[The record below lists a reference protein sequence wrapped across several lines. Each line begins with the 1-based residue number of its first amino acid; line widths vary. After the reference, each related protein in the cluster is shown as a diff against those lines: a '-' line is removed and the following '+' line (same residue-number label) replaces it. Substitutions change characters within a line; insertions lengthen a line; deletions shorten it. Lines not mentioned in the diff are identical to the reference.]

1 MSDKLFKLPLFA
13 KTQQLQSIPGED
25 ARRVFMITEAIKPQP
40 EKSMGYLV
48 EQVSGR
54 QVRIHAWLAIG
65 GAIFTCDEPIEERP
79 ERNPDAGMSKDD
91 DGDIFFFVR
100 AEGRP
105 VKAAH
110 FTQREKDGRLTV
122 SNCMND
128 LGPYGTGAHDI
139 DVMGAACYLTQW
151 MLPREHGESMPTL
164 TVADILDT
172 LLESSYPDAL
182 DALVYRGGKEDASGF
197 ERYASRSLAQAGAE
211 FVRPIA
217 ATHDIDIRRLSS
229 TGLFWTGCDKREL
242 TDEQIDTIQAV
253 EGALNRLVFAEHCLG
268 EDSSPM
274 VGGLTEGACERA
286 ALSSLHSFA
295 SVAERLMRGCDRK
308 SDYMEL
314 AGAQASR
321 GGEWDLR
328 TRFAAAAEGLRAP
341 FNFDYVFTCDA
352 ASGVFA
358 IEATVPVAGA
368 FPEWDLRTRFAAA
381 AEGLRAPFNFDYVFT
396 CDAAS
401 GVFAIE
407 ATVPVA
413 GAFPFQSE
421 AERNDARAAYSLRLA
436 MTLAAFTCDA
446 ASGVFAIEATVPVAG
461 AFPFQSEAERNDAR
475 AAYSLRLAMT
485 LAATAFGAGVGVVRA
500 VVTVRERNIDGDA
513 IASLEFSRQ
522 MFTMQLMP
530 ALQSGAILD
539 ASLSLEELIEGLA
552 LRTLRMKMGE
562 LGALLPIEP
571 IEASLPDRSIKM
583 AEDMRPLPA
592 SLVEP
597 LRARTLRMKMGE
609 LGALLPIEPIE
620 ASLPDRSIK
629 MAEDMRPLPASLVEP
644 LRADRVCDLDIFD
657 TGDDPLRDRYRE
669 IGDRVREA
677 SAPEEEAPVASELAD
692 LIAAYDAAEM
702 LEESAAR
709 PLYCVNMVSRIIV
722 GEHDDGPQT
731 RFRKIPDTMFDARS
745 MLCRIYREQG
755 NLEDAI
761 RLGEELVRLAP
772 TSFTA
777 YHSLALALREADRM
791 EDAVRALLEGL
802 TVAADPTDIAC
813 AYYRLGFYFWQGG
826 DPSLGLACYAMVKPG
841 TYFYGEAQAEMQELM
856 QQSHLSRRP
865 DLDEARALL
874 RADGVPVAPVPQLGE
889 MAAKAGIALVDAGM
903 FARRVSPWSTPACST
918 RRTRSCTSSRVW
930 MSRPTASTCSPRSA
944 APSCNSPNWGQA
956 QIESFRHGNAGR
968 PDEGRPASCCW
979 WA

>member
-25 ARRVFMITEAIKPQP
+25 AKRVFMITEAIKPQP

-65 GAIFTCDEPIEERP
+65 GAIFTCDEPIAARP
-79 ERNPDAGMSKDD
+79 ERNPDAGMAKDD
-91 DGDIFFFVR
+91 DGGIFFFVR

-122 SNCMND
+122 SSSMND
-128 LGPYGTGAHDI
+128 LGPYGTGSHDI

-182 DALVYRGGKEDASGF
+182 DALVYRGGKEGASGF

-211 FVRPIA
+211 LVRPIA

-229 TGLFWTGCDKREL
+229 TGLFWTGCDKCEL
-242 TDEQIDTIQAV
+242 TDEQVDTIQAV

-286 ALSSLHSFA
+286 ALSSLCSFA

-308 SDYMEL
+308 SDYIEL

-328 TRFAAAAEGLRAP
+328 TRFAVAAEGLRAP
-341 FNFDYVFTCDA
+341 FNFDYAFNCDA

-358 IEATVPVAGA
+358 VQ
-368 FPEWDLRTRFAAA
+368 
-381 AEGLRAPFNFDYVFT
+381 
-396 CDAAS
+396 
-401 GVFAIE
+401 

-436 MTLAAFTCDA
+436 MALAA
-446 ASGVFAIEATVPVAG
+446 V
-461 AFPFQSEAERNDAR
+461 
-475 AAYSLRLAMT
+475 
-485 LAATAFGAGVGVVRA
+485 AFGAGVGVVRA
-500 VVTVRERNIDGDA
+500 IVTVRERNIDGPA
-513 IASLEFSRQ
+513 IVSLEFSRQ
-522 MFTMQLMP
+522 LFTMQLMP
-530 ALQSGAILD
+530 ALQSGAILE
-539 ASLSLEELIEGLA
+539 ASLSPGELIEAFSPRA
-552 LRTLRMKMGE
+552 LHMETGE
-562 LGALLPIEP
+562 LGALLPVEP
-571 IEASLPDRSIKM
+571 IEAPLPDRSIKM
-583 AEDMRPLPA
+583 AGD
-592 SLVEP
+592 
-597 LRARTLRMKMGE
+597 T
-609 LGALLPIEPIE
+609 
-620 ASLPDRSIK
+620 
-629 MAEDMRPLPASLVEP
+629 RPLPASLVEP
-644 LRADRVCDLDIFD
+644 LRADLVCDLDIFD

-669 IGDRVREA
+669 ISDRVREA
-677 SAPEEEAPVASELAD
+677 SAPEEEAPVATELAD

-709 PLYCVNMVSRIIV
+709 PLYCVNMISRIIV
-722 GEHDDGPQT
+722 SEHDDGPQT

-791 EDAVRALLEGL
+791 GDAVRALLDGL

-841 TYFYGEAQAEMQELM
+841 TYFYGEAQSEMQELM

-903 FARRVSPWSTPACST
+903 FDAAHSLVHFLSSLDVAPNSFDVLASVRRSLV
-918 RRTRSCTSSRVW
+918 
-930 MSRPTASTCSPRSA
+930 
-944 APSCNSPNWGQA
+944 Q
-956 QIESFRHGNAGR
+956 
-968 PDEGRPASCCW
+968 
-979 WA
+979 

>member
-25 ARRVFMITEAIKPQP
+25 ARRVFMIIEAIKPQP

-79 ERNPDAGMSKDD
+79 ERSPDAGMSKDD
-91 DGDIFFFVR
+91 TGDIFFFVR

-105 VKAAH
+105 VKVAH

-122 SNCMND
+122 SSCMND
-128 LGPYGTGAHDI
+128 LGPYGMGAHDI
-139 DVMGAACYLTQW
+139 DVMGAVCYLTQW
-151 MLPREHGESMPTL
+151 MLPRERGESMPTL

-172 LLESSYPDAL
+172 LLESPYPDAL
-182 DALVYRGGKEDASGF
+182 DALVYRGGKEGASGF

-217 ATHDIDIRRLSS
+217 AMHDIDIRRLSS

-253 EGALNRLVFAEHCLG
+253 EGALNRLAFAEHYLG

-286 ALSSLHSFA
+286 ALSSLRSFA

-358 IEATVPVAGA
+358 VQ
-368 FPEWDLRTRFAAA
+368 
-381 AEGLRAPFNFDYVFT
+381 
-396 CDAAS
+396 
-401 GVFAIE
+401 

-421 AERNDARAAYSLRLA
+421 TERNDARAAYSLRLA
-436 MTLAAFTCDA
+436 MTLAAA
-446 ASGVFAIEATVPVAG
+446 
-461 AFPFQSEAERNDAR
+461 
-475 AAYSLRLAMT
+475 
-485 LAATAFGAGVGVVRA
+485 AFGAGVGVVRA
-500 VVTVRERNIDGDA
+500 IVTVRERNIDGPA
-513 IASLEFSRQ
+513 IVSLEFSRQ
-522 MFTMQLMP
+522 LFTMHLMP
-530 ALQSGAILD
+530 ALQSGAILE
-539 ASLSLEELIEGLA
+539 ASLAPGELIEAFSARA
-552 LRTLRMKMGE
+552 LHMETGE

-571 IEASLPDRSIKM
+571 IEVPLPDRSVKM
-583 AEDMRPLPA
+583 AED
-592 SLVEP
+592 
-597 LRARTLRMKMGE
+597 T
-609 LGALLPIEPIE
+609 
-620 ASLPDRSIK
+620 
-629 MAEDMRPLPASLVEP
+629 RPLPASLVEP
-644 LRADRVCDLDIFD
+644 LRADLVCDLDIFD

-669 IGDRVREA
+669 ISDRVREA
-677 SAPEEEAPVASELAD
+677 SAPEKEAPVASELAD

-722 GEHDDGPQT
+722 SEHDDGPQT

-745 MLCRIYREQG
+745 MLCRMYREQG

-791 EDAVRALLEGL
+791 EDAVRALLDGL

-826 DPSLGLACYAMVKPG
+826 DPSLGLACYTMVKPG
-841 TYFYGEAQAEMQELM
+841 TYFYGEAQVEMQDLM

-903 FARRVSPWSTPACST
+903 FDAAHSLVHFLSSLDVAPNSFDVLASVRRSLV
-918 RRTRSCTSSRVW
+918 
-930 MSRPTASTCSPRSA
+930 
-944 APSCNSPNWGQA
+944 Q
-956 QIESFRHGNAGR
+956 
-968 PDEGRPASCCW
+968 
-979 WA
+979 

>member
-25 ARRVFMITEAIKPQP
+25 AKRVFMITEAIKPQP

-65 GAIFTCDEPIEERP
+65 GAIFTCDEPIAARP
-79 ERNPDAGMSKDD
+79 ERNPDAGMAKDD
-91 DGDIFFFVR
+91 DGGIFFFVR

-122 SNCMND
+122 SSSMND
-128 LGPYGTGAHDI
+128 LGPYGTGSHDI

-182 DALVYRGGKEDASGF
+182 DALVYRGGKEGASGF

-211 FVRPIA
+211 LVRPIA

-253 EGALNRLVFAEHCLG
+253 EGALNRLVFAEQCLG

-286 ALSSLHSFA
+286 ALSSLCSFA

-328 TRFAAAAEGLRAP
+328 TRFAVAAEGLRAP
-341 FNFDYVFTCDA
+341 FNFDYAFNCDA

-358 IEATVPVAGA
+358 VQ
-368 FPEWDLRTRFAAA
+368 
-381 AEGLRAPFNFDYVFT
+381 
-396 CDAAS
+396 
-401 GVFAIE
+401 

-436 MTLAAFTCDA
+436 MALAA
-446 ASGVFAIEATVPVAG
+446 V
-461 AFPFQSEAERNDAR
+461 
-475 AAYSLRLAMT
+475 
-485 LAATAFGAGVGVVRA
+485 AFGAGVGVVRA
-500 VVTVRERNIDGDA
+500 IVTVRERNIDGPA
-513 IASLEFSRQ
+513 IVSLEFSRQ
-522 MFTMQLMP
+522 LFTMQLMP
-530 ALQSGAILD
+530 ALQSGAILE
-539 ASLSLEELIEGLA
+539 ASLSPGELIEAFSPRA
-552 LRTLRMKMGE
+552 LHMETGE

-571 IEASLPDRSIKM
+571 IAAPLPDRSIKM
-583 AEDMRPLPA
+583 AED
-592 SLVEP
+592 
-597 LRARTLRMKMGE
+597 T
-609 LGALLPIEPIE
+609 
-620 ASLPDRSIK
+620 
-629 MAEDMRPLPASLVEP
+629 RPLPASLVEP
-644 LRADRVCDLDIFD
+644 LRADLVCDLDIFD

-669 IGDRVREA
+669 ISDRVREV

-709 PLYCVNMVSRIIV
+709 PLYCVNMISRIIV
-722 GEHDDGPQT
+722 SEHDDGPQT

-791 EDAVRALLEGL
+791 EDAVRALLDGL

-826 DPSLGLACYAMVKPG
+826 DPSFGLACYAMVKPG
-841 TYFYGEAQAEMQELM
+841 TYFYGEAQSEMQELM

-903 FARRVSPWSTPACST
+903 FDAAHSLVHFLSSLDIAPNSFDVLASVRRSLV
-918 RRTRSCTSSRVW
+918 
-930 MSRPTASTCSPRSA
+930 
-944 APSCNSPNWGQA
+944 Q
-956 QIESFRHGNAGR
+956 
-968 PDEGRPASCCW
+968 
-979 WA
+979 

>member
-48 EQVSGR
+48 EQWSGR

-91 DGDIFFFVR
+91 TGDIFFFVR

-122 SNCMND
+122 SSCMND

-182 DALVYRGGKEDASGF
+182 DALVYRGGKEGASGF

-242 TDEQIDTIQAV
+242 TDEQIDAIQAV
-253 EGALNRLVFAEHCLG
+253 EGALNRLAFAEHYLG

-368 FPEWDLRTRFAAA
+368 FP
-381 AEGLRAPFNFDYVFT
+381 
-396 CDAAS
+396 
-401 GVFAIE
+401 
-407 ATVPVA
+407 
-413 GAFPFQSE
+413 FQSE

-436 MTLAAFTCDA
+436 MTLAA
-446 ASGVFAIEATVPVAG
+446 V
-461 AFPFQSEAERNDAR
+461 
-475 AAYSLRLAMT
+475 
-485 LAATAFGAGVGVVRA
+485 AFGAGVGVVRA
-500 VVTVRERNIDGDA
+500 IVTVRERSIDGPA
-513 IASLEFSRQ
+513 IVSLEFSRQ

-539 ASLSLEELIEGLA
+539 ASLSPGELIEA
-552 LRTLRMKMGE
+552 FSPRTLHMETGE

-571 IEASLPDRSIKM
+571 IEVSLPDRSIKM
-583 AEDMRPLPA
+583 AED
-592 SLVEP
+592 
-597 LRARTLRMKMGE
+597 T
-609 LGALLPIEPIE
+609 
-620 ASLPDRSIK
+620 
-629 MAEDMRPLPASLVEP
+629 RPLPASLVEP
-644 LRADRVCDLDIFD
+644 LRADLVRDLDIFD

-669 IGDRVREA
+669 ISDRIREA

-709 PLYCVNMVSRIIV
+709 PLYCVNMISRIIV
-722 GEHDDGPQT
+722 SEHDDGPQT

-791 EDAVRALLEGL
+791 EDAVRALVEGL

-826 DPSLGLACYAMVKPG
+826 DPSLGLACYTMVKPG
-841 TYFYGEAQAEMQELM
+841 TYFYGETQAEMQELM

-874 RADGVPVAPVPQLGE
+874 RADGVPVAPVPQLGG

-903 FARRVSPWSTPACST
+903 FDAAHSLVHFLSSLDVAPNSFDVLASVRRSLV
-918 RRTRSCTSSRVW
+918 
-930 MSRPTASTCSPRSA
+930 
-944 APSCNSPNWGQA
+944 Q
-956 QIESFRHGNAGR
+956 
-968 PDEGRPASCCW
+968 
-979 WA
+979 

>member
-25 ARRVFMITEAIKPQP
+25 AKRVFMITEAIKPQP

-65 GAIFTCDEPIEERP
+65 GAIFTCDEPIAARP
-79 ERNPDAGMSKDD
+79 ERNPDAGMAKDD
-91 DGDIFFFVR
+91 DGGIFFFVR

-122 SNCMND
+122 SSSMND
-128 LGPYGTGAHDI
+128 LGPYGTGSHDI

-182 DALVYRGGKEDASGF
+182 DALVYRGGKEGASGF

-211 FVRPIA
+211 LVRPIA

-242 TDEQIDTIQAV
+242 TDEQVDTIQAV

-286 ALSSLHSFA
+286 ALSSLCSFA

-328 TRFAAAAEGLRAP
+328 TRFAVAAEGLRAP
-341 FNFDYVFTCDA
+341 FNFDYAFNCDA

-358 IEATVPVAGA
+358 VQ
-368 FPEWDLRTRFAAA
+368 
-381 AEGLRAPFNFDYVFT
+381 
-396 CDAAS
+396 
-401 GVFAIE
+401 

-436 MTLAAFTCDA
+436 MALAA
-446 ASGVFAIEATVPVAG
+446 V
-461 AFPFQSEAERNDAR
+461 
-475 AAYSLRLAMT
+475 
-485 LAATAFGAGVGVVRA
+485 AFGAGVGVVRA
-500 VVTVRERNIDGDA
+500 IVTVRERNIDGPA
-513 IASLEFSRQ
+513 IVSLEFSRQ
-522 MFTMQLMP
+522 LFTMQLMP
-530 ALQSGAILD
+530 ALQSGAILE
-539 ASLSLEELIEGLA
+539 ASLSPGELIEAFSPRA
-552 LRTLRMKMGE
+552 LHMETGE
-562 LGALLPIEP
+562 LGALLPVEP
-571 IEASLPDRSIKM
+571 IEAPLPDRSIKM
-583 AEDMRPLPA
+583 AGDA
-592 SLVEP
+592 
-597 LRARTLRMKMGE
+597 
-609 LGALLPIEPIE
+609 
-620 ASLPDRSIK
+620 
-629 MAEDMRPLPASLVEP
+629 RPLPASLVEP
-644 LRADRVCDLDIFD
+644 LRADLVCDLDIFD

-669 IGDRVREA
+669 ISDRVREA
-677 SAPEEEAPVASELAD
+677 SAPEEEAPVATELAD

-709 PLYCVNMVSRIIV
+709 PLYCVNMISRIIV
-722 GEHDDGPQT
+722 SEHDDGPQT

-791 EDAVRALLEGL
+791 GDAVRALLDGL

-841 TYFYGEAQAEMQELM
+841 TYFYGEAQSEMQELM

-903 FARRVSPWSTPACST
+903 FDAAHSLVHFLSSLDVAPNSFDVLASVRRSLV
-918 RRTRSCTSSRVW
+918 
-930 MSRPTASTCSPRSA
+930 
-944 APSCNSPNWGQA
+944 Q
-956 QIESFRHGNAGR
+956 
-968 PDEGRPASCCW
+968 
-979 WA
+979 

>member
-1 MSDKLFKLPLFA
+1 
-13 KTQQLQSIPGED
+13 
-25 ARRVFMITEAIKPQP
+25 
-40 EKSMGYLV
+40 
-48 EQVSGR
+48 
-54 QVRIHAWLAIG
+54 
-65 GAIFTCDEPIEERP
+65 
-79 ERNPDAGMSKDD
+79 MSKDD
-91 DGDIFFFVR
+91 TGDIFFFVR

-105 VKAAH
+105 VKTAH

-122 SNCMND
+122 SSCMND
-128 LGPYGTGAHDI
+128 LGPYGSGAYDI
-139 DVMGAACYLTQW
+139 DVMGVACYLTQW

-182 DALVYRGGKEDASGF
+182 DALVYRGGKEGASGF

-253 EGALNRLVFAEHCLG
+253 EGALNRLVFAEHYLG
-268 EDSSPM
+268 EQSSPM
-274 VGGLTEGACERA
+274 VGGLTEAACERA
-286 ALSSLHSFA
+286 ALASLHSFA
-295 SVAERLMRGCDRK
+295 SVAERLMRGCDSK

-341 FNFDYVFTCDA
+341 FNFDYVFNCDA
-352 ASGVFA
+352 SSGVFA
-358 IEATVPVAGA
+358 VQ
-368 FPEWDLRTRFAAA
+368 
-381 AEGLRAPFNFDYVFT
+381 
-396 CDAAS
+396 
-401 GVFAIE
+401 

-413 GAFPFQSE
+413 GAFPFQAGME
-421 AERNDARAAYSLRLA
+421 QNDARTAYA
-436 MTLAAFTCDA
+436 
-446 ASGVFAIEATVPVAG
+446 
-461 AFPFQSEAERNDAR
+461 
-475 AAYSLRLAMT
+475 LRLAMT

-522 MFTMQLMP
+522 MFTMQVMP

-539 ASLSLEELIEGLA
+539 ASLPLDALIEGLA
-552 LRTLRMKMGE
+552 LRTLHMKVGE
-562 LGALLPIEP
+562 SGALLPVEP
-571 IEASLPDRSIKM
+571 IEAPLPDRSIKM
-583 AEDMRPLPA
+583 AEDARPLP
-592 SLVEP
+592 E
-597 LRARTLRMKMGE
+597 
-609 LGALLPIEPIE
+609 
-620 ASLPDRSIK
+620 
-629 MAEDMRPLPASLVEP
+629 SLVEP
-644 LRADRVCDLDIFD
+644 LRADLVRDLDIFD

-669 IGDRVREA
+669 ISDRIREA

-731 RFRKIPDTMFDARS
+731 RFRKVPDTMFDARSMLCRIYREQGNLEDAIRLGEELIVGEHDDGPQTRFRKVPDTMFDARS

-791 EDAVRALLEGL
+791 EDAVRALVEGL

-826 DPSLGLACYAMVKPG
+826 DPSLGVACYTMVKPG
-841 TYFYGEAQAEMQELM
+841 TYFYGEAQAL
-856 QQSHLSRRP
+856 P
-865 DLDEARALL
+865 
-874 RADGVPVAPVPQLGE
+874 P
-889 MAAKAGIALVDAGM
+889 
-903 FARRVSPWSTPACST
+903 T
-918 RRTRSCTSSRVW
+918 
-930 MSRPTASTCSPRSA
+930 RPTSPARITAWASISGRAGTHRSV
-944 APSCNSPNWGQA
+944 W
-956 QIESFRHGNAGR
+956 
-968 PDEGRPASCCW
+968 PATPW
-979 WA
+979 

>member
-25 ARRVFMITEAIKPQP
+25 AKRVFMITEAIKPQP

-65 GAIFTCDEPIEERP
+65 GAIFTCDEPIAARP
-79 ERNPDAGMSKDD
+79 ERNPDAGMAKDD
-91 DGDIFFFVR
+91 DGGIFFFVR

-110 FTQREKDGRLTV
+110 FTQCEKDGRLTV
-122 SNCMND
+122 SSSMND
-128 LGPYGTGAHDI
+128 LGPYGTGSHDI

-182 DALVYRGGKEDASGF
+182 DALVYRGGKEGASGF

-211 FVRPIA
+211 LVRPIA

-253 EGALNRLVFAEHCLG
+253 EGALNRLVFAEQCLG

-286 ALSSLHSFA
+286 ALSSLCSFA

-328 TRFAAAAEGLRAP
+328 TRFAVAAEGLRAP
-341 FNFDYVFTCDA
+341 FNFDYAFNCDA

-358 IEATVPVAGA
+358 VQ
-368 FPEWDLRTRFAAA
+368 
-381 AEGLRAPFNFDYVFT
+381 
-396 CDAAS
+396 
-401 GVFAIE
+401 

-436 MTLAAFTCDA
+436 MALAA
-446 ASGVFAIEATVPVAG
+446 V
-461 AFPFQSEAERNDAR
+461 
-475 AAYSLRLAMT
+475 
-485 LAATAFGAGVGVVRA
+485 AFGAGVGVVRA
-500 VVTVRERNIDGDA
+500 IVTVRERNIDGPA
-513 IASLEFSRQ
+513 IVSLEFSRQ
-522 MFTMQLMP
+522 LFTMQLMP
-530 ALQSGAILD
+530 ALQSGAILE
-539 ASLSLEELIEGLA
+539 ASLSPGELIEAFSPRA
-552 LRTLRMKMGE
+552 LHMETGE

-571 IEASLPDRSIKM
+571 IEAPLPDRSIKM
-583 AEDMRPLPA
+583 AGD
-592 SLVEP
+592 
-597 LRARTLRMKMGE
+597 T
-609 LGALLPIEPIE
+609 
-620 ASLPDRSIK
+620 
-629 MAEDMRPLPASLVEP
+629 RPLPASLVEP
-644 LRADRVCDLDIFD
+644 LRADLVCDLDIFD

-669 IGDRVREA
+669 ISDRVREA

-709 PLYCVNMVSRIIV
+709 PLYCVNMISRIIV
-722 GEHDDGPQT
+722 SEHDDGPQT

-791 EDAVRALLEGL
+791 EDAVRALLDGL

-841 TYFYGEAQAEMQELM
+841 TYFYGEARSEMQELM

-874 RADGVPVAPVPQLGE
+874 RADGVPVAPVPHLGE

-903 FARRVSPWSTPACST
+903 FDAAHSLVHFLSSLDVAPNSFDVLASVRRSLV
-918 RRTRSCTSSRVW
+918 
-930 MSRPTASTCSPRSA
+930 
-944 APSCNSPNWGQA
+944 Q
-956 QIESFRHGNAGR
+956 
-968 PDEGRPASCCW
+968 
-979 WA
+979 

>member
-110 FTQREKDGRLTV
+110 FTQREEDGRLTV
-122 SNCMND
+122 SSCMND

-211 FVRPIA
+211 LVRPIA

-268 EDSSPM
+268 VDSSPM

-368 FPEWDLRTRFAAA
+368 FP
-381 AEGLRAPFNFDYVFT
+381 
-396 CDAAS
+396 
-401 GVFAIE
+401 
-407 ATVPVA
+407 
-413 GAFPFQSE
+413 FQGE

-436 MTLAAFTCDA
+436 MTLAA
-446 ASGVFAIEATVPVAG
+446 V
-461 AFPFQSEAERNDAR
+461 
-475 AAYSLRLAMT
+475 
-485 LAATAFGAGVGVVRA
+485 AFGAGVGVVRA
-500 VVTVRERNIDGDA
+500 IVTVRERNIDGPA
-513 IASLEFSRQ
+513 IVSLEFSRQ
-522 MFTMQLMP
+522 LFTMQLMP
-530 ALQSGAILD
+530 ALQSGAILE
-539 ASLSLEELIEGLA
+539 ASLSPRELIEA
-552 LRTLRMKMGE
+552 FSPRTLHMETGE

-571 IEASLPDRSIKM
+571 IEAPLPDRSIKM
-583 AEDMRPLPA
+583 AED
-592 SLVEP
+592 
-597 LRARTLRMKMGE
+597 T
-609 LGALLPIEPIE
+609 
-620 ASLPDRSIK
+620 
-629 MAEDMRPLPASLVEP
+629 RPLPASLVEP
-644 LRADRVCDLDIFD
+644 LRADRVCALDIFD

-669 IGDRVREA
+669 IGDCVREA

-702 LEESAAR
+702 LEESTAR
-709 PLYCVNMVSRIIV
+709 PLYCVNMISRIIV
-722 GEHDDGPQT
+722 SEHDDGPQT

-791 EDAVRALLEGL
+791 EDAVRALLDGL

-874 RADGVPVAPVPQLGE
+874 RSDGVLVAPVPQLGE
-889 MAAKAGIALVDAGM
+889 MAAKAGIALVDAGV
-903 FARRVSPWSTPACST
+903 FDAARSLVHFLSSLDVAPNSFDVLASV
-918 RRTRSCTSSRVW
+918 RRSLV
-930 MSRPTASTCSPRSA
+930 
-944 APSCNSPNWGQA
+944 Q
-956 QIESFRHGNAGR
+956 
-968 PDEGRPASCCW
+968 
-979 WA
+979 

>member
-25 ARRVFMITEAIKPQP
+25 AKRVFMITEAIKPQP

-65 GAIFTCDEPIEERP
+65 GAIFTCDEPIAARP
-79 ERNPDAGMSKDD
+79 ERNPDAGMAKDD
-91 DGDIFFFVR
+91 DGGIFFFVR

-105 VKAAH
+105 VKAVH

-122 SNCMND
+122 SSSMND
-128 LGPYGTGAHDI
+128 LGPYGTGSHDI

-182 DALVYRGGKEDASGF
+182 DALVYRGGKEGASGF
-197 ERYASRSLAQAGAE
+197 ERYASRSLAQAAAE
-211 FVRPIA
+211 LVRPIA

-286 ALSSLHSFA
+286 ALSSLCSFA

-328 TRFAAAAEGLRAP
+328 TRFAVAAEGLRAP
-341 FNFDYVFTCDA
+341 FNFDYAFNCDA

-358 IEATVPVAGA
+358 VQ
-368 FPEWDLRTRFAAA
+368 
-381 AEGLRAPFNFDYVFT
+381 
-396 CDAAS
+396 
-401 GVFAIE
+401 

-436 MTLAAFTCDA
+436 MALAA
-446 ASGVFAIEATVPVAG
+446 V
-461 AFPFQSEAERNDAR
+461 
-475 AAYSLRLAMT
+475 
-485 LAATAFGAGVGVVRA
+485 AFGAGVGVVRA
-500 VVTVRERNIDGDA
+500 IVTVRERNIDGPA
-513 IASLEFSRQ
+513 IVSLEFSRQ
-522 MFTMQLMP
+522 LFTMQLMP
-530 ALQSGAILD
+530 ALQSGAILE
-539 ASLSLEELIEGLA
+539 ASLSPGELIEAFSPRA
-552 LRTLRMKMGE
+552 LHMETGE

-571 IEASLPDRSIKM
+571 IEAPLPDRSIKM
-583 AEDMRPLPA
+583 AED
-592 SLVEP
+592 
-597 LRARTLRMKMGE
+597 T
-609 LGALLPIEPIE
+609 
-620 ASLPDRSIK
+620 
-629 MAEDMRPLPASLVEP
+629 RPLPASLVEP
-644 LRADRVCDLDIFD
+644 LRADLVCDLDIFD

-669 IGDRVREA
+669 ISDRVREA
-677 SAPEEEAPVASELAD
+677 SAPEEEAPVATELAD

-709 PLYCVNMVSRIIV
+709 PLYCVNMISRIIV
-722 GEHDDGPQT
+722 SEHDDGPQT

-791 EDAVRALLEGL
+791 EDAVRALLDGL

-826 DPSLGLACYAMVKPG
+826 DPSLGLACYTMVKPG

-903 FARRVSPWSTPACST
+903 FDAAHSLVHFLSSLDVAPNSFDVLASVRRSLV
-918 RRTRSCTSSRVW
+918 
-930 MSRPTASTCSPRSA
+930 
-944 APSCNSPNWGQA
+944 Q
-956 QIESFRHGNAGR
+956 
-968 PDEGRPASCCW
+968 
-979 WA
+979 

>member
-25 ARRVFMITEAIKPQP
+25 AKRVFMITEAIKPQP

-65 GAIFTCDEPIEERP
+65 GAIFTCDEPIAARP
-79 ERNPDAGMSKDD
+79 ERNPDAGMAKDD
-91 DGDIFFFVR
+91 DGGIFFFVR

-110 FTQREKDGRLTV
+110 FTQCEKDGRLTV
-122 SNCMND
+122 SSSMND
-128 LGPYGTGAHDI
+128 LGPYGTGSHDI

-182 DALVYRGGKEDASGF
+182 DALVYRGGKEGTSGF

-211 FVRPIA
+211 LVRPIA

-253 EGALNRLVFAEHCLG
+253 EGALNRLVFAEQCLG

-286 ALSSLHSFA
+286 ALSSLCSFA

-328 TRFAAAAEGLRAP
+328 TRFAVAAEGLRAP
-341 FNFDYVFTCDA
+341 FNFDYAFNCDA

-358 IEATVPVAGA
+358 VQ
-368 FPEWDLRTRFAAA
+368 
-381 AEGLRAPFNFDYVFT
+381 
-396 CDAAS
+396 
-401 GVFAIE
+401 

-436 MTLAAFTCDA
+436 MALAA
-446 ASGVFAIEATVPVAG
+446 V
-461 AFPFQSEAERNDAR
+461 
-475 AAYSLRLAMT
+475 
-485 LAATAFGAGVGVVRA
+485 AFGAGVGVGRA
-500 VVTVRERNIDGDA
+500 IVTVRERNIDGPA
-513 IASLEFSRQ
+513 IVSLEFSRQ
-522 MFTMQLMP
+522 LFTMQLMP
-530 ALQSGAILD
+530 ALQSGAILE
-539 ASLSLEELIEGLA
+539 ASLSPGELIEAFSPRA
-552 LRTLRMKMGE
+552 LHMETGE
-562 LGALLPIEP
+562 LGALLLIEP
-571 IEASLPDRSIKM
+571 IEAPLPDRSIKM
-583 AEDMRPLPA
+583 AEDA
-592 SLVEP
+592 
-597 LRARTLRMKMGE
+597 
-609 LGALLPIEPIE
+609 
-620 ASLPDRSIK
+620 
-629 MAEDMRPLPASLVEP
+629 RPLPASLVEP

-669 IGDRVREA
+669 ISDRVREA
-677 SAPEEEAPVASELAD
+677 SAPEEEAPVATELAD

-709 PLYCVNMVSRIIV
+709 PLYCVNMISRIIV
-722 GEHDDGPQT
+722 SEHDDGPQT

-791 EDAVRALLEGL
+791 GDAVRALLDGL

-841 TYFYGEAQAEMQELM
+841 TYFYGEAQSEMQELM

-903 FARRVSPWSTPACST
+903 FDAAHSLVHFLSSLDVAPNSFDVLASVRRSLV
-918 RRTRSCTSSRVW
+918 
-930 MSRPTASTCSPRSA
+930 
-944 APSCNSPNWGQA
+944 Q
-956 QIESFRHGNAGR
+956 
-968 PDEGRPASCCW
+968 
-979 WA
+979 

>member
-1 MSDKLFKLPLFA
+1 MSDKLFKLPLFV

-25 ARRVFMITEAIKPQP
+25 AKRVFMITEAIKPQP

-65 GAIFTCDEPIEERP
+65 GAIFTCDEPIAARP
-79 ERNPDAGMSKDD
+79 ERNPDAGMAKDD
-91 DGDIFFFVR
+91 DGGIFFFVR

-110 FTQREKDGRLTV
+110 FTQREKDGRLIV
-122 SNCMND
+122 SSSMND
-128 LGPYGTGAHDI
+128 LGPYGTGSHDI

-182 DALVYRGGKEDASGF
+182 DALVYRGGKEGASGF

-211 FVRPIA
+211 LVRPIA

-242 TDEQIDTIQAV
+242 TDEQVDTIQAV
-253 EGALNRLVFAEHCLG
+253 EGALNRLVFAEHYLG

-328 TRFAAAAEGLRAP
+328 TRFAVAAEGLRAP
-341 FNFDYVFTCDA
+341 FNFDYAFNCDA

-358 IEATVPVAGA
+358 VQ
-368 FPEWDLRTRFAAA
+368 AA
-381 AEGLRAPFNFDYVFT
+381 
-396 CDAAS
+396 
-401 GVFAIE
+401 
-407 ATVPVA
+407 VPVA

-436 MTLAAFTCDA
+436 MALAA
-446 ASGVFAIEATVPVAG
+446 V
-461 AFPFQSEAERNDAR
+461 
-475 AAYSLRLAMT
+475 
-485 LAATAFGAGVGVVRA
+485 AFGAGVGVVRA
-500 VVTVRERNIDGDA
+500 IVTVRERNIDGPA
-513 IASLEFSRQ
+513 IVSLEFSRQ
-522 MFTMQLMP
+522 LFTMQLMP
-530 ALQSGAILD
+530 ALQSGAILE
-539 ASLSLEELIEGLA
+539 ASLSPGELIEAFSPRA
-552 LRTLRMKMGE
+552 LHMETGE

-571 IEASLPDRSIKM
+571 IEAPLPDRSIKM
-583 AEDMRPLPA
+583 AED
-592 SLVEP
+592 
-597 LRARTLRMKMGE
+597 T
-609 LGALLPIEPIE
+609 
-620 ASLPDRSIK
+620 
-629 MAEDMRPLPASLVEP
+629 RPLPASLVEP
-644 LRADRVCDLDIFD
+644 LRADLVRDLDIFD

-669 IGDRVREA
+669 ISDRVREA

-709 PLYCVNMVSRIIV
+709 PLYCVNMISRIIV
-722 GEHDDGPQT
+722 SEHDDGPQT

-791 EDAVRALLEGL
+791 GDAVRALLDGL

-841 TYFYGEAQAEMQELM
+841 TYFYGEAQSEMQELM

-903 FARRVSPWSTPACST
+903 FDAAHSLVHFLSSLDVAPNSFDVLASVRRSLV
-918 RRTRSCTSSRVW
+918 
-930 MSRPTASTCSPRSA
+930 
-944 APSCNSPNWGQA
+944 Q
-956 QIESFRHGNAGR
+956 
-968 PDEGRPASCCW
+968 
-979 WA
+979 

>member
-25 ARRVFMITEAIKPQP
+25 AKRVFMITEAIKPQP

-65 GAIFTCDEPIEERP
+65 GAIFTCDEPITARP
-79 ERNPDAGMSKDD
+79 ERNPDAGMAKDD
-91 DGDIFFFVR
+91 DGGIFFFVR

-122 SNCMND
+122 SSSMND
-128 LGPYGTGAHDI
+128 LGPYGTGSHDI

-182 DALVYRGGKEDASGF
+182 DALVYRGGKEGASGF

-211 FVRPIA
+211 LVRPIA

-286 ALSSLHSFA
+286 ALSSLCSFA

-328 TRFAAAAEGLRAP
+328 TRFAVAAEGLRAP
-341 FNFDYVFTCDA
+341 FNFDYAFNCDA

-358 IEATVPVAGA
+358 VQ
-368 FPEWDLRTRFAAA
+368 
-381 AEGLRAPFNFDYVFT
+381 
-396 CDAAS
+396 
-401 GVFAIE
+401 

-421 AERNDARAAYSLRLA
+421 VERNDARAAYSLRLA
-436 MTLAAFTCDA
+436 MTLAA
-446 ASGVFAIEATVPVAG
+446 G
-461 AFPFQSEAERNDAR
+461 
-475 AAYSLRLAMT
+475 
-485 LAATAFGAGVGVVRA
+485 AFGAGVGVVRA
-500 VVTVRERNIDGDA
+500 IVTVRERSIDGPA
-513 IASLEFSRQ
+513 IVSLEFSRQ
-522 MFTMQLMP
+522 LFTMQLMP
-530 ALQSGAILD
+530 ALQSGAILE
-539 ASLSLEELIEGLA
+539 ASLSPGELIEAFSPCA
-552 LRTLRMKMGE
+552 LHMETGE
-562 LGALLPIEP
+562 LGALLPVEP
-571 IEASLPDRSIKM
+571 IEAPLPDHSIKM
-583 AEDMRPLPA
+583 AED
-592 SLVEP
+592 
-597 LRARTLRMKMGE
+597 T
-609 LGALLPIEPIE
+609 
-620 ASLPDRSIK
+620 
-629 MAEDMRPLPASLVEP
+629 RPLPASLVEP
-644 LRADRVCDLDIFD
+644 LRADLVCDLDIFD

-669 IGDRVREA
+669 ISDRVREA
-677 SAPEEEAPVASELAD
+677 SAPEEEAPVATELAD

-709 PLYCVNMVSRIIV
+709 PLYCVNMISRIIV
-722 GEHDDGPQT
+722 SEHDDGPQT

-791 EDAVRALLEGL
+791 GDAVRALLDGL

-841 TYFYGEAQAEMQELM
+841 TYFYGEAQSEMQELM

-903 FARRVSPWSTPACST
+903 FDAAHSLVHFLSSLDVAPNSFDVLASVRRSLV
-918 RRTRSCTSSRVW
+918 
-930 MSRPTASTCSPRSA
+930 
-944 APSCNSPNWGQA
+944 Q
-956 QIESFRHGNAGR
+956 
-968 PDEGRPASCCW
+968 
-979 WA
+979 

>member
-91 DGDIFFFVR
+91 TGDIFFFVR

-122 SNCMND
+122 SSYMND

-164 TVADILDT
+164 IIADILDT

-182 DALVYRGGKEDASGF
+182 DALVYRGGKEGASGF

-211 FVRPIA
+211 LVRPIA

-286 ALSSLHSFA
+286 ALSSLCSFA

-328 TRFAAAAEGLRAP
+328 TRFAVAAEGLRAP
-341 FNFDYVFTCDA
+341 FNFDYAFNCDA

-358 IEATVPVAGA
+358 VQ
-368 FPEWDLRTRFAAA
+368 
-381 AEGLRAPFNFDYVFT
+381 
-396 CDAAS
+396 
-401 GVFAIE
+401 

-413 GAFPFQSE
+413 GAFPFQGE

-436 MTLAAFTCDA
+436 MALAA
-446 ASGVFAIEATVPVAG
+446 V
-461 AFPFQSEAERNDAR
+461 
-475 AAYSLRLAMT
+475 
-485 LAATAFGAGVGVVRA
+485 AFGAGVGVVRA
-500 VVTVRERNIDGDA
+500 IVTVRERNIDGPA
-513 IASLEFSRQ
+513 IVSLEFSRQ
-522 MFTMQLMP
+522 LFTMQLMP

-539 ASLSLEELIEGLA
+539 ASLSPGELIEAFSPRVLHME
-552 LRTLRMKMGE
+552 TGE

-571 IEASLPDRSIKM
+571 IEAPLPDRSIKM
-583 AEDMRPLPA
+583 AED
-592 SLVEP
+592 
-597 LRARTLRMKMGE
+597 T
-609 LGALLPIEPIE
+609 
-620 ASLPDRSIK
+620 
-629 MAEDMRPLPASLVEP
+629 RPLPASLVEP
-644 LRADRVCDLDIFD
+644 LRADLVCDLDIFD

-669 IGDRVREA
+669 ISDRVREA
-677 SAPEEEAPVASELAD
+677 SAPEEEAPVATELAD
-692 LIAAYDAAEM
+692 LIAAYDVAEM

-709 PLYCVNMVSRIIV
+709 PLYCVNMISRIIV
-722 GEHDDGPQT
+722 SEHDDGPQT

-791 EDAVRALLEGL
+791 EDAVRALLDGL

-841 TYFYGEAQAEMQELM
+841 TYFYGEAQSEMQELM

-903 FARRVSPWSTPACST
+903 FDAAHSLVHFLSSLDVAPNSFDVLASVRRSLV
-918 RRTRSCTSSRVW
+918 
-930 MSRPTASTCSPRSA
+930 
-944 APSCNSPNWGQA
+944 
-956 QIESFRHGNAGR
+956 
-968 PDEGRPASCCW
+968 
-979 WA
+979 

>member
-25 ARRVFMITEAIKPQP
+25 AKRVFMITEAIKPQP

-65 GAIFTCDEPIEERP
+65 GAIFTCDEPIAARP
-79 ERNPDAGMSKDD
+79 ERNPDAGMAKDD
-91 DGDIFFFVR
+91 DGGIFFFVR

-122 SNCMND
+122 SSSMND
-128 LGPYGTGAHDI
+128 LGPYGTGSHDI

-182 DALVYRGGKEDASGF
+182 DALVYRGGKEGASGF

-211 FVRPIA
+211 LVRPIA

-229 TGLFWTGCDKREL
+229 TGLFWTGCDKCEL
-242 TDEQIDTIQAV
+242 TDEQVDTIQAV

-286 ALSSLHSFA
+286 ALSSLCSFA

-328 TRFAAAAEGLRAP
+328 TRFAVAAEGLRAP
-341 FNFDYVFTCDA
+341 FNFDYAFNCDA

-358 IEATVPVAGA
+358 VQ
-368 FPEWDLRTRFAAA
+368 
-381 AEGLRAPFNFDYVFT
+381 
-396 CDAAS
+396 
-401 GVFAIE
+401 

-436 MTLAAFTCDA
+436 MALAA
-446 ASGVFAIEATVPVAG
+446 V
-461 AFPFQSEAERNDAR
+461 
-475 AAYSLRLAMT
+475 
-485 LAATAFGAGVGVVRA
+485 AFGAGVGVVRA
-500 VVTVRERNIDGDA
+500 IVTVRERNIDGPA
-513 IASLEFSRQ
+513 IVSLEFSRQ
-522 MFTMQLMP
+522 LFTMQLMP
-530 ALQSGAILD
+530 ALQSGAILE
-539 ASLSLEELIEGLA
+539 ASLSPGELIEAFSPRA
-552 LRTLRMKMGE
+552 LHMETGE
-562 LGALLPIEP
+562 LGALLPVEP
-571 IEASLPDRSIKM
+571 IEAPLPDRSIKM
-583 AEDMRPLPA
+583 AEDA
-592 SLVEP
+592 
-597 LRARTLRMKMGE
+597 
-609 LGALLPIEPIE
+609 
-620 ASLPDRSIK
+620 
-629 MAEDMRPLPASLVEP
+629 RPLPASLVEP

-669 IGDRVREA
+669 ISDRVREA
-677 SAPEEEAPVASELAD
+677 SAPEEEAPVATELAD

-709 PLYCVNMVSRIIV
+709 PLYCVNMISRIIV
-722 GEHDDGPQT
+722 SEHDDGPRT

-761 RLGEELVRLAP
+761 RLGEELVRLAS

-791 EDAVRALLEGL
+791 EDAVRALLDGL

-841 TYFYGEAQAEMQELM
+841 TYFYGEAQSEMQELM

-889 MAAKAGIALVDAGM
+889 MAAKAGVALVDAGM
-903 FARRVSPWSTPACST
+903 FDAAHSLVHFLSSLDVAPNSFDVLASVRRSLV
-918 RRTRSCTSSRVW
+918 
-930 MSRPTASTCSPRSA
+930 
-944 APSCNSPNWGQA
+944 Q
-956 QIESFRHGNAGR
+956 
-968 PDEGRPASCCW
+968 
-979 WA
+979 

>member
-1 MSDKLFKLPLFA
+1 MSDKLFKLPLFV

-25 ARRVFMITEAIKPQP
+25 AKRVFMITEAIKPQP

-65 GAIFTCDEPIEERP
+65 GAIFTCDEPIAARP
-79 ERNPDAGMSKDD
+79 ERNPDAGMAKDD
-91 DGDIFFFVR
+91 DGGIFFFVR

-122 SNCMND
+122 SSSMND
-128 LGPYGTGAHDI
+128 LGPYGTGSHDI

-182 DALVYRGGKEDASGF
+182 DALVYRGGKEGASGF

-211 FVRPIA
+211 LVRPIA

-242 TDEQIDTIQAV
+242 TDEQVDTIQAV

-286 ALSSLHSFA
+286 ALSSLCSFA

-328 TRFAAAAEGLRAP
+328 TRFAVAAEGLRAP
-341 FNFDYVFTCDA
+341 FNFDYAFNCDA

-358 IEATVPVAGA
+358 VQ
-368 FPEWDLRTRFAAA
+368 
-381 AEGLRAPFNFDYVFT
+381 
-396 CDAAS
+396 
-401 GVFAIE
+401 

-436 MTLAAFTCDA
+436 MALAA
-446 ASGVFAIEATVPVAG
+446 V
-461 AFPFQSEAERNDAR
+461 
-475 AAYSLRLAMT
+475 
-485 LAATAFGAGVGVVRA
+485 AFGAGVGVVRA
-500 VVTVRERNIDGDA
+500 IVTVRERNIDGPA
-513 IASLEFSRQ
+513 IVSLEFSRQ
-522 MFTMQLMP
+522 LFTMQLMP
-530 ALQSGAILD
+530 ALQSGAILE
-539 ASLSLEELIEGLA
+539 ASLSPGELIEAFSPRA
-552 LRTLRMKMGE
+552 LHMETGE

-571 IEASLPDRSIKM
+571 IEAPLPDRSIKM
-583 AEDMRPLPA
+583 AEDTRPLPA
-592 SLVEP
+592 SLVE
-597 LRARTLRMKMGE
+597 
-609 LGALLPIEPIE
+609 
-620 ASLPDRSIK
+620 S
-629 MAEDMRPLPASLVEP
+629 
-644 LRADRVCDLDIFD
+644 LRADLVCDLDIFD

-669 IGDRVREA
+669 ISDRVREA
-677 SAPEEEAPVASELAD
+677 SAPEEEAPVATELAD

-709 PLYCVNMVSRIIV
+709 PLYCVNMISRIIV
-722 GEHDDGPQT
+722 SEHDDGPQT

-791 EDAVRALLEGL
+791 GDAVRALLDGL

-841 TYFYGEAQAEMQELM
+841 TYFYGEAQSEMQELM

-903 FARRVSPWSTPACST
+903 FDAAHSLVHFLSSLDIAPNSFDVLASVRRSLV
-918 RRTRSCTSSRVW
+918 
-930 MSRPTASTCSPRSA
+930 
-944 APSCNSPNWGQA
+944 Q
-956 QIESFRHGNAGR
+956 
-968 PDEGRPASCCW
+968 
-979 WA
+979 

>member
-91 DGDIFFFVR
+91 TGDIFFFVR

-122 SNCMND
+122 SSCMND

-182 DALVYRGGKEDASGF
+182 DALVYRGGKEGASGF

-253 EGALNRLVFAEHCLG
+253 EGALNRLAFAEHYLG

-368 FPEWDLRTRFAAA
+368 FP
-381 AEGLRAPFNFDYVFT
+381 
-396 CDAAS
+396 
-401 GVFAIE
+401 
-407 ATVPVA
+407 
-413 GAFPFQSE
+413 FQSE

-436 MTLAAFTCDA
+436 MTLAA
-446 ASGVFAIEATVPVAG
+446 V
-461 AFPFQSEAERNDAR
+461 
-475 AAYSLRLAMT
+475 
-485 LAATAFGAGVGVVRA
+485 AFGAGVGVVRA
-500 VVTVRERNIDGDA
+500 IVTVRERSIDGPA
-513 IASLEFSRQ
+513 IVSLEFSRQ

-539 ASLSLEELIEGLA
+539 ASLSPGELIEA
-552 LRTLRMKMGE
+552 FSPRTLHMETGE

-583 AEDMRPLPA
+583 AED
-592 SLVEP
+592 
-597 LRARTLRMKMGE
+597 T
-609 LGALLPIEPIE
+609 
-620 ASLPDRSIK
+620 
-629 MAEDMRPLPASLVEP
+629 RPLPASLVEP
-644 LRADRVCDLDIFD
+644 LRADLVRDLDIFD

-669 IGDRVREA
+669 ISDRIREA

-709 PLYCVNMVSRIIV
+709 PLYCVNMISRIIV
-722 GEHDDGPQT
+722 SEHDDGPQT

-791 EDAVRALLEGL
+791 EDAVRALLDGL

-826 DPSLGLACYAMVKPG
+826 DPSLGLACYTMVKPG

-889 MAAKAGIALVDAGM
+889 MAAKAGISLVDAGM
-903 FARRVSPWSTPACST
+903 FDAAHSLVHFLSSLDVAPNSFDVLASVRRSLV
-918 RRTRSCTSSRVW
+918 
-930 MSRPTASTCSPRSA
+930 
-944 APSCNSPNWGQA
+944 Q
-956 QIESFRHGNAGR
+956 
-968 PDEGRPASCCW
+968 
-979 WA
+979 

>member
-25 ARRVFMITEAIKPQP
+25 AKRVFMITEAIKPQP

-65 GAIFTCDEPIEERP
+65 GAIFTCDEPIAARP
-79 ERNPDAGMSKDD
+79 ERNPDAGMAKDD
-91 DGDIFFFVR
+91 DGGIFFFVR

-122 SNCMND
+122 SSSMND
-128 LGPYGTGAHDI
+128 LGPYGTGSHDI

-182 DALVYRGGKEDASGF
+182 DALVYRGGKEGASGF

-211 FVRPIA
+211 LVRPIA

-286 ALSSLHSFA
+286 ALSSLCSFA

-341 FNFDYVFTCDA
+341 FNFDYAFNCDA

-358 IEATVPVAGA
+358 VQ
-368 FPEWDLRTRFAAA
+368 
-381 AEGLRAPFNFDYVFT
+381 
-396 CDAAS
+396 
-401 GVFAIE
+401 

-436 MTLAAFTCDA
+436 MALAA
-446 ASGVFAIEATVPVAG
+446 V
-461 AFPFQSEAERNDAR
+461 
-475 AAYSLRLAMT
+475 
-485 LAATAFGAGVGVVRA
+485 AFGAGVGVVRA
-500 VVTVRERNIDGDA
+500 IVTVRERNIDGPA
-513 IASLEFSRQ
+513 IVSLEFSRQ
-522 MFTMQLMP
+522 LFTMQLMP
-530 ALQSGAILD
+530 ALQSGAILE
-539 ASLSLEELIEGLA
+539 ASLSPGELIEAFSPRA
-552 LRTLRMKMGE
+552 LHMETGE

-571 IEASLPDRSIKM
+571 IETPLPDRSIKM
-583 AEDMRPLPA
+583 AEDA
-592 SLVEP
+592 
-597 LRARTLRMKMGE
+597 
-609 LGALLPIEPIE
+609 
-620 ASLPDRSIK
+620 
-629 MAEDMRPLPASLVEP
+629 RPLPASLVEP
-644 LRADRVCDLDIFD
+644 LRADLVCDLDIFD

-669 IGDRVREA
+669 ISDRVREA
-677 SAPEEEAPVASELAD
+677 SAPEEEAPVSTELAD

-709 PLYCVNMVSRIIV
+709 PLYCVNMISRIIV
-722 GEHDDGPQT
+722 SEHDDGPQT

-791 EDAVRALLEGL
+791 EDAVRALLDGL

-841 TYFYGEAQAEMQELM
+841 TYFYGEAQSEMQELM

-903 FARRVSPWSTPACST
+903 FDAAHSLVHFLSSLDVAPNSFDVLASVRRSLV
-918 RRTRSCTSSRVW
+918 
-930 MSRPTASTCSPRSA
+930 
-944 APSCNSPNWGQA
+944 Q
-956 QIESFRHGNAGR
+956 
-968 PDEGRPASCCW
+968 
-979 WA
+979 

>member
-1 MSDKLFKLPLFA
+1 MSDKLFKLSLFA

-91 DGDIFFFVR
+91 TGDIFFFVR

-122 SNCMND
+122 SSCMND

-182 DALVYRGGKEDASGF
+182 DALVYRGGKEGASGF

-253 EGALNRLVFAEHCLG
+253 EGALNRLAFAEHYLG
-268 EDSSPM
+268 EESSPM

-368 FPEWDLRTRFAAA
+368 FP
-381 AEGLRAPFNFDYVFT
+381 
-396 CDAAS
+396 
-401 GVFAIE
+401 
-407 ATVPVA
+407 
-413 GAFPFQSE
+413 FQSE

-436 MTLAAFTCDA
+436 MTLAA
-446 ASGVFAIEATVPVAG
+446 V
-461 AFPFQSEAERNDAR
+461 
-475 AAYSLRLAMT
+475 
-485 LAATAFGAGVGVVRA
+485 AFGAGVGVVRA
-500 VVTVRERNIDGDA
+500 IVTVRERSIDGPA
-513 IASLEFSRQ
+513 IVSLEFSRQ
-522 MFTMQLMP
+522 LFTMQLMP

-539 ASLSLEELIEGLA
+539 ASLSPGELIEA
-552 LRTLRMKMGE
+552 FSPRTLHMETGE
-562 LGALLPIEP
+562 LGALLPVEP
-571 IEASLPDRSIKM
+571 IEAPLPDRSIKM
-583 AEDMRPLPA
+583 AEDARPLP
-592 SLVEP
+592 E
-597 LRARTLRMKMGE
+597 
-609 LGALLPIEPIE
+609 
-620 ASLPDRSIK
+620 
-629 MAEDMRPLPASLVEP
+629 SLVEP
-644 LRADRVCDLDIFD
+644 LRADLVRDLDIFD

-669 IGDRVREA
+669 ISDRIREA

-791 EDAVRALLEGL
+791 EDAVRALVEGL

-826 DPSLGLACYAMVKPG
+826 DPSLGLACYTMVKPG

-903 FARRVSPWSTPACST
+903 FDAAHSLVHFLSSLDVAPNSFDVLASVRRSLV
-918 RRTRSCTSSRVW
+918 
-930 MSRPTASTCSPRSA
+930 
-944 APSCNSPNWGQA
+944 Q
-956 QIESFRHGNAGR
+956 
-968 PDEGRPASCCW
+968 
-979 WA
+979 

>member
-25 ARRVFMITEAIKPQP
+25 AKRVFMITEAIKPQP

-65 GAIFTCDEPIEERP
+65 GAIFTCDEPIAARP
-79 ERNPDAGMSKDD
+79 ERNPDAGMAKDD
-91 DGDIFFFVR
+91 DGGIFFFVR

-122 SNCMND
+122 SSSMND
-128 LGPYGTGAHDI
+128 LGPYGTGSHDI

-182 DALVYRGGKEDASGF
+182 DALVYRGGKEGASGF

-211 FVRPIA
+211 LVRPIA

-253 EGALNRLVFAEHCLG
+253 EGALNRLVFAEQCLG

-328 TRFAAAAEGLRAP
+328 TRFAVAAEGLRAP
-341 FNFDYVFTCDA
+341 FNFDYAFNCDA

-358 IEATVPVAGA
+358 VQT
-368 FPEWDLRTRFAAA
+368 
-381 AEGLRAPFNFDYVFT
+381 
-396 CDAAS
+396 
-401 GVFAIE
+401 
-407 ATVPVA
+407 TVPVA

-436 MTLAAFTCDA
+436 MALAA
-446 ASGVFAIEATVPVAG
+446 V
-461 AFPFQSEAERNDAR
+461 
-475 AAYSLRLAMT
+475 
-485 LAATAFGAGVGVVRA
+485 AFGAGVGVVRA
-500 VVTVRERNIDGDA
+500 IVTVRERNIDGPA
-513 IASLEFSRQ
+513 IVSLEFSRQ
-522 MFTMQLMP
+522 LFTMQLMP
-530 ALQSGAILD
+530 ALQSGAILE
-539 ASLSLEELIEGLA
+539 ASLSPGELIEAFSPRA
-552 LRTLRMKMGE
+552 LHMETGE

-571 IEASLPDRSIKM
+571 IEAPLPDRSIKM
-583 AEDMRPLPA
+583 AED
-592 SLVEP
+592 
-597 LRARTLRMKMGE
+597 T
-609 LGALLPIEPIE
+609 
-620 ASLPDRSIK
+620 
-629 MAEDMRPLPASLVEP
+629 RPLPASLVEP
-644 LRADRVCDLDIFD
+644 LRADLVCDLDIFD

-669 IGDRVREA
+669 ISDRVREA
-677 SAPEEEAPVASELAD
+677 SAPEEEAPVATELAD

-709 PLYCVNMVSRIIV
+709 PLYCVNMISRIIV
-722 GEHDDGPQT
+722 SEHDDGPRT

-791 EDAVRALLEGL
+791 GGAVRALLDGL

-841 TYFYGEAQAEMQELM
+841 TYFYGEAQSEMQELM

-903 FARRVSPWSTPACST
+903 FDAAHSLVHFLSSLDVAPNSFDVLASVRRSLV
-918 RRTRSCTSSRVW
+918 
-930 MSRPTASTCSPRSA
+930 
-944 APSCNSPNWGQA
+944 Q
-956 QIESFRHGNAGR
+956 
-968 PDEGRPASCCW
+968 
-979 WA
+979 

>member
-25 ARRVFMITEAIKPQP
+25 AKRVFMITEAIKPQP

-65 GAIFTCDEPIEERP
+65 GAIFTCDEPIAARP
-79 ERNPDAGMSKDD
+79 ERNPDAGMAKDD
-91 DGDIFFFVR
+91 DGGIFFFVR

-122 SNCMND
+122 SSSMND
-128 LGPYGTGAHDI
+128 LGPYGTGSHDI

-182 DALVYRGGKEDASGF
+182 DALVYRGGKEGASGF

-211 FVRPIA
+211 LVRPIA
-217 ATHDIDIRRLSS
+217 ATHDIDIRRLGS

-253 EGALNRLVFAEHCLG
+253 EGALNRLVFAEQCLG

-286 ALSSLHSFA
+286 ALSSLCSFA

-328 TRFAAAAEGLRAP
+328 TRFAVAAEGLRAP
-341 FNFDYVFTCDA
+341 FNFDYAFNCDA

-358 IEATVPVAGA
+358 VQ
-368 FPEWDLRTRFAAA
+368 
-381 AEGLRAPFNFDYVFT
+381 
-396 CDAAS
+396 
-401 GVFAIE
+401 

-436 MTLAAFTCDA
+436 MALAA
-446 ASGVFAIEATVPVAG
+446 V
-461 AFPFQSEAERNDAR
+461 
-475 AAYSLRLAMT
+475 
-485 LAATAFGAGVGVVRA
+485 AFGAGVGVVRA
-500 VVTVRERNIDGDA
+500 IVTVRERNIDGPA
-513 IASLEFSRQ
+513 IVSLEFSRQ
-522 MFTMQLMP
+522 LFTMQLMP
-530 ALQSGAILD
+530 ALQSGAILE
-539 ASLSLEELIEGLA
+539 ASLSPGELIEAFSPRA
-552 LRTLRMKMGE
+552 LHMETGE

-571 IEASLPDRSIKM
+571 IEAPLPDRSIKM
-583 AEDMRPLPA
+583 AEDA
-592 SLVEP
+592 
-597 LRARTLRMKMGE
+597 
-609 LGALLPIEPIE
+609 
-620 ASLPDRSIK
+620 
-629 MAEDMRPLPASLVEP
+629 RPLPASLVEP

-669 IGDRVREA
+669 ISDRVREA
-677 SAPEEEAPVASELAD
+677 SAPEEEAPVATELAD

-709 PLYCVNMVSRIIV
+709 PLYCVNMISRIIV
-722 GEHDDGPQT
+722 NEHDGGPQT

-791 EDAVRALLEGL
+791 GDAVRALLDGL

-826 DPSLGLACYAMVKPG
+826 GPSLGLACYAMVKPG
-841 TYFYGEAQAEMQELM
+841 TYFYGEAQSEMQELM

-903 FARRVSPWSTPACST
+903 FDAAHSLVHFLSSLDVAPNSFDVLASVRRSLV
-918 RRTRSCTSSRVW
+918 
-930 MSRPTASTCSPRSA
+930 
-944 APSCNSPNWGQA
+944 Q
-956 QIESFRHGNAGR
+956 
-968 PDEGRPASCCW
+968 
-979 WA
+979 

>member
-25 ARRVFMITEAIKPQP
+25 AKRVFMITEAIKPQP

-65 GAIFTCDEPIEERP
+65 GAIFTCDEPIAARP
-79 ERNPDAGMSKDD
+79 ERNPDAGMAKDD
-91 DGDIFFFVR
+91 DGGIFFFVR

-122 SNCMND
+122 SSSMND
-128 LGPYGTGAHDI
+128 LGPYGTGSHDI

-182 DALVYRGGKEDASGF
+182 DALVYRGGKNRASGF

-211 FVRPIA
+211 LVRPIA
-217 ATHDIDIRRLSS
+217 ATHDIDIRRLGS

-253 EGALNRLVFAEHCLG
+253 EGALNRLVFAEQCLG

-286 ALSSLHSFA
+286 ALSSLCSFA

-328 TRFAAAAEGLRAP
+328 TRFAVAAEGLRAP
-341 FNFDYVFTCDA
+341 FNFDYAFNCDA

-358 IEATVPVAGA
+358 VQ
-368 FPEWDLRTRFAAA
+368 
-381 AEGLRAPFNFDYVFT
+381 
-396 CDAAS
+396 
-401 GVFAIE
+401 

-436 MTLAAFTCDA
+436 MALAA
-446 ASGVFAIEATVPVAG
+446 V
-461 AFPFQSEAERNDAR
+461 
-475 AAYSLRLAMT
+475 
-485 LAATAFGAGVGVVRA
+485 AFGAGVGVVRA
-500 VVTVRERNIDGDA
+500 IVTVRERNIDGPA
-513 IASLEFSRQ
+513 IVSLEFSRQ
-522 MFTMQLMP
+522 LFTMQLMP
-530 ALQSGAILD
+530 ALQSGAILE
-539 ASLSLEELIEGLA
+539 ASLSPGELIEAFSPRA
-552 LRTLRMKMGE
+552 LHMETGE

-571 IEASLPDRSIKM
+571 IEAPLPDRSIKM
-583 AEDMRPLPA
+583 AEDA
-592 SLVEP
+592 
-597 LRARTLRMKMGE
+597 
-609 LGALLPIEPIE
+609 
-620 ASLPDRSIK
+620 
-629 MAEDMRPLPASLVEP
+629 RPLPASLVEP

-669 IGDRVREA
+669 ISDRVREA
-677 SAPEEEAPVASELAD
+677 SAPEEEAPVATELAD

-709 PLYCVNMVSRIIV
+709 PLYCVNMISRIIV
-722 GEHDDGPQT
+722 SEHDDGPQT

-791 EDAVRALLEGL
+791 GDAVRALLDGL

-841 TYFYGEAQAEMQELM
+841 TYFYGEAQSEMQELM

-903 FARRVSPWSTPACST
+903 FDAAHSLVHFLSSLDVAPNSFDVLASVRRSLV
-918 RRTRSCTSSRVW
+918 
-930 MSRPTASTCSPRSA
+930 
-944 APSCNSPNWGQA
+944 Q
-956 QIESFRHGNAGR
+956 
-968 PDEGRPASCCW
+968 
-979 WA
+979 

>member
-91 DGDIFFFVR
+91 TGDIFFFVR

-122 SNCMND
+122 SSCMND

-182 DALVYRGGKEDASGF
+182 DALVYRGGKEGASGF

-217 ATHDIDIRRLSS
+217 ATRDIDIRRLSS

-253 EGALNRLVFAEHCLG
+253 EGALNRLAFAEHYLG
-268 EDSSPM
+268 EESSPM

-368 FPEWDLRTRFAAA
+368 FP
-381 AEGLRAPFNFDYVFT
+381 
-396 CDAAS
+396 
-401 GVFAIE
+401 
-407 ATVPVA
+407 
-413 GAFPFQSE
+413 FQSE

-436 MTLAAFTCDA
+436 MTLAA
-446 ASGVFAIEATVPVAG
+446 V
-461 AFPFQSEAERNDAR
+461 
-475 AAYSLRLAMT
+475 
-485 LAATAFGAGVGVVRA
+485 AFGAGVGVVRA
-500 VVTVRERNIDGDA
+500 IVTVRERSIDGPA
-513 IASLEFSRQ
+513 IVSLEFSRQ

-530 ALQSGAILD
+530 ALQSGAILE
-539 ASLSLEELIEGLA
+539 ASLSPGELIEA
-552 LRTLRMKMGE
+552 FSPRTLHMETGE

-571 IEASLPDRSIKM
+571 IEAPLPDRSIKM
-583 AEDMRPLPA
+583 AED
-592 SLVEP
+592 
-597 LRARTLRMKMGE
+597 T
-609 LGALLPIEPIE
+609 
-620 ASLPDRSIK
+620 
-629 MAEDMRPLPASLVEP
+629 RPLPASLVEP
-644 LRADRVCDLDIFD
+644 LRADLVCDLDIFD

-669 IGDRVREA
+669 ISDRVREA
-677 SAPEEEAPVASELAD
+677 SAPEEEAPVATELAD

-709 PLYCVNMVSRIIV
+709 PLYCVNMISRIIV
-722 GEHDDGPQT
+722 SEHDDGPQT

-791 EDAVRALLEGL
+791 EDAVRALLDGL

-826 DPSLGLACYAMVKPG
+826 DPSLGLACYTMVKPG

-903 FARRVSPWSTPACST
+903 FDAAHSLVHFLSSLDVAPNSFDVLASVRRSLV
-918 RRTRSCTSSRVW
+918 
-930 MSRPTASTCSPRSA
+930 
-944 APSCNSPNWGQA
+944 Q
-956 QIESFRHGNAGR
+956 
-968 PDEGRPASCCW
+968 
-979 WA
+979 

>member
-25 ARRVFMITEAIKPQP
+25 AKRVFMITEAIKPQP

-65 GAIFTCDEPIEERP
+65 GAIFTCDEPIAARP
-79 ERNPDAGMSKDD
+79 ERNPDAGMAKDD
-91 DGDIFFFVR
+91 DGGIFFFVR

-122 SNCMND
+122 SSSMND
-128 LGPYGTGAHDI
+128 LGPYGTGSHDI

-182 DALVYRGGKEDASGF
+182 DALVYRGGKEGASGF

-211 FVRPIA
+211 LVRPIA

-242 TDEQIDTIQAV
+242 TDEQVDTIQAV
-253 EGALNRLVFAEHCLG
+253 EGALNRLVFAEHYLG

-286 ALSSLHSFA
+286 ALSSLCSFA

-328 TRFAAAAEGLRAP
+328 TRFAVAAEGLRAP
-341 FNFDYVFTCDA
+341 FNFDYAFNCDA

-358 IEATVPVAGA
+358 VQ
-368 FPEWDLRTRFAAA
+368 
-381 AEGLRAPFNFDYVFT
+381 
-396 CDAAS
+396 
-401 GVFAIE
+401 

-436 MTLAAFTCDA
+436 MALAA
-446 ASGVFAIEATVPVAG
+446 V
-461 AFPFQSEAERNDAR
+461 
-475 AAYSLRLAMT
+475 
-485 LAATAFGAGVGVVRA
+485 AFGAGVGVVRA
-500 VVTVRERNIDGDA
+500 IVTVRERNIDGPA
-513 IASLEFSRQ
+513 IVSLEFSRQ
-522 MFTMQLMP
+522 LFTMQLMP
-530 ALQSGAILD
+530 ALQSGAILEV
-539 ASLSLEELIEGLA
+539 SLSPGELIEAFSPRA
-552 LRTLRMKMGE
+552 LHMEMGE

-571 IEASLPDRSIKM
+571 IEAPLPDRSIKM
-583 AEDMRPLPA
+583 AED
-592 SLVEP
+592 
-597 LRARTLRMKMGE
+597 T
-609 LGALLPIEPIE
+609 
-620 ASLPDRSIK
+620 
-629 MAEDMRPLPASLVEP
+629 RPLPASLVEP
-644 LRADRVCDLDIFD
+644 LRADLVCDLDIFD

-669 IGDRVREA
+669 ISDRVREA
-677 SAPEEEAPVASELAD
+677 SAPEEEEAPVATELAD

-709 PLYCVNMVSRIIV
+709 PLYCVNMISRIIV
-722 GEHDDGPQT
+722 SEHDDGPRT

-791 EDAVRALLEGL
+791 GDAVRALLDGL

-841 TYFYGEAQAEMQELM
+841 TYFYGEAQSEMQELM

-889 MAAKAGIALVDAGM
+889 MAAKAGVALVDAGM
-903 FARRVSPWSTPACST
+903 FDAAHSLVHFLSSLDVAPNSFDVLASVRRSLV
-918 RRTRSCTSSRVW
+918 
-930 MSRPTASTCSPRSA
+930 
-944 APSCNSPNWGQA
+944 Q
-956 QIESFRHGNAGR
+956 
-968 PDEGRPASCCW
+968 
-979 WA
+979 

>member
-25 ARRVFMITEAIKPQP
+25 AKRVFMITEAIKPRP

-65 GAIFTCDEPIEERP
+65 GAIFTCDEPIAARP
-79 ERNPDAGMSKDD
+79 ERNPDAGMAKDD
-91 DGDIFFFVR
+91 DGGIFFFVR

-122 SNCMND
+122 SSSMND
-128 LGPYGTGAHDI
+128 LGPYGTGSHDI

-182 DALVYRGGKEDASGF
+182 DALVYRGGKEGASGF

-211 FVRPIA
+211 LVRPIA

-253 EGALNRLVFAEHCLG
+253 EGALNRLVFAEQCLG

-286 ALSSLHSFA
+286 ALSSLCSFA

-328 TRFAAAAEGLRAP
+328 TRFAVAAEGLRAP
-341 FNFDYVFTCDA
+341 FNFDYAFNCDA

-358 IEATVPVAGA
+358 VQ
-368 FPEWDLRTRFAAA
+368 
-381 AEGLRAPFNFDYVFT
+381 
-396 CDAAS
+396 
-401 GVFAIE
+401 

-436 MTLAAFTCDA
+436 MALAA
-446 ASGVFAIEATVPVAG
+446 V
-461 AFPFQSEAERNDAR
+461 
-475 AAYSLRLAMT
+475 
-485 LAATAFGAGVGVVRA
+485 AFGAGVGVVRA
-500 VVTVRERNIDGDA
+500 IVTVRERNIDGPA
-513 IASLEFSRQ
+513 IVSLEFSRQ
-522 MFTMQLMP
+522 LFTMQLMP
-530 ALQSGAILD
+530 ALQSGAILE
-539 ASLSLEELIEGLA
+539 ASLSPGELIEAFSPRA
-552 LRTLRMKMGE
+552 LHMETGE

-571 IEASLPDRSIKM
+571 IEAPLPDRSIKM
-583 AEDMRPLPA
+583 AED
-592 SLVEP
+592 
-597 LRARTLRMKMGE
+597 T
-609 LGALLPIEPIE
+609 
-620 ASLPDRSIK
+620 
-629 MAEDMRPLPASLVEP
+629 RPLPASLVEP
-644 LRADRVCDLDIFD
+644 LRADLVCDLDIFD

-669 IGDRVREA
+669 ISDRVREA
-677 SAPEEEAPVASELAD
+677 SAPEEEAPVATELAD

-709 PLYCVNMVSRIIV
+709 PLYCVNMISRIIV
-722 GEHDDGPQT
+722 SEHDDGPQT

-791 EDAVRALLEGL
+791 GDAVRALLDGL

-841 TYFYGEAQAEMQELM
+841 TYFYGEAQSEMQELM

-865 DLDEARALL
+865 DLGEARALL

-903 FARRVSPWSTPACST
+903 FDAAHSLVHFLSSLDVAPNSFDVLASVRRSLV
-918 RRTRSCTSSRVW
+918 
-930 MSRPTASTCSPRSA
+930 
-944 APSCNSPNWGQA
+944 Q
-956 QIESFRHGNAGR
+956 
-968 PDEGRPASCCW
+968 
-979 WA
+979 

>member
-25 ARRVFMITEAIKPQP
+25 AKRVFMITEAIKPQP

-65 GAIFTCDEPIEERP
+65 GAIFTCDEPIAARP
-79 ERNPDAGMSKDD
+79 ERNPDAGMAKDD
-91 DGDIFFFVR
+91 DGGIFFFVR

-110 FTQREKDGRLTV
+110 FTQCEKDGRLTV
-122 SNCMND
+122 SSSMND
-128 LGPYGTGAHDI
+128 LGPYGTGSHDI

-182 DALVYRGGKEDASGF
+182 DALVYRGGKEGASGF

-211 FVRPIA
+211 LVRPIA

-253 EGALNRLVFAEHCLG
+253 EGALNRLVFAEQCLG

-286 ALSSLHSFA
+286 ALSSLCSFA

-328 TRFAAAAEGLRAP
+328 TRFAVAAEGLRAP
-341 FNFDYVFTCDA
+341 FNFDYAFNCDA

-358 IEATVPVAGA
+358 VQ
-368 FPEWDLRTRFAAA
+368 
-381 AEGLRAPFNFDYVFT
+381 
-396 CDAAS
+396 
-401 GVFAIE
+401 

-436 MTLAAFTCDA
+436 MALAA
-446 ASGVFAIEATVPVAG
+446 V
-461 AFPFQSEAERNDAR
+461 
-475 AAYSLRLAMT
+475 
-485 LAATAFGAGVGVVRA
+485 AFGAGVGVVRA
-500 VVTVRERNIDGDA
+500 IVTVRERNIDGPA
-513 IASLEFSRQ
+513 IVSLEFSRQ
-522 MFTMQLMP
+522 LFTMQLMP
-530 ALQSGAILD
+530 VLQSGAILE
-539 ASLSLEELIEGLA
+539 ASLSPGELIEAFSPRA
-552 LRTLRMKMGE
+552 LHMETGE

-571 IEASLPDRSIKM
+571 IEAPLPDRSIKM
-583 AEDMRPLPA
+583 AEDA
-592 SLVEP
+592 
-597 LRARTLRMKMGE
+597 
-609 LGALLPIEPIE
+609 
-620 ASLPDRSIK
+620 
-629 MAEDMRPLPASLVEP
+629 RPLPASLVEP
-644 LRADRVCDLDIFD
+644 LRADLVCDLDIFD

-669 IGDRVREA
+669 ISDRVREA
-677 SAPEEEAPVASELAD
+677 SAPEEEAPVATELAD

-709 PLYCVNMVSRIIV
+709 PLYCVNMISRIIV
-722 GEHDDGPQT
+722 SEHDDGPQT

-791 EDAVRALLEGL
+791 GDAVRALLDGL

-841 TYFYGEAQAEMQELM
+841 TYFYGEAQSEMQELM

-903 FARRVSPWSTPACST
+903 FDAAHSLVHFLSSLDVAPNSFDVLASVRRSLV
-918 RRTRSCTSSRVW
+918 
-930 MSRPTASTCSPRSA
+930 
-944 APSCNSPNWGQA
+944 Q
-956 QIESFRHGNAGR
+956 
-968 PDEGRPASCCW
+968 
-979 WA
+979 

>member
-25 ARRVFMITEAIKPQP
+25 AKRVFMITEAIKPQP

-65 GAIFTCDEPIEERP
+65 GAIFTCDEPIAARP
-79 ERNPDAGMSKDD
+79 ERNPDAGMAKDD
-91 DGDIFFFVR
+91 DGGIFFFVR

-122 SNCMND
+122 SSSMND
-128 LGPYGTGAHDI
+128 LGPYGTGSHDI

-182 DALVYRGGKEDASGF
+182 DALVYRGGKEGASGF

-211 FVRPIA
+211 LVRPIA
-217 ATHDIDIRRLSS
+217 ATRDIDIRRLSS

-286 ALSSLHSFA
+286 ALSSLCSFA

-328 TRFAAAAEGLRAP
+328 TRFAVAAEGLRAP
-341 FNFDYVFTCDA
+341 FNFDYAFNCDA

-358 IEATVPVAGA
+358 VQ
-368 FPEWDLRTRFAAA
+368 
-381 AEGLRAPFNFDYVFT
+381 
-396 CDAAS
+396 
-401 GVFAIE
+401 

-436 MTLAAFTCDA
+436 MTLAA
-446 ASGVFAIEATVPVAG
+446 V
-461 AFPFQSEAERNDAR
+461 
-475 AAYSLRLAMT
+475 
-485 LAATAFGAGVGVVRA
+485 AFGAGVGVVRA
-500 VVTVRERNIDGDA
+500 IVTVRERSIDGPA
-513 IASLEFSRQ
+513 IVSLEFSRQ
-522 MFTMQLMP
+522 LFTMQLMP

-539 ASLSLEELIEGLA
+539 ASLSPGELIEA
-552 LRTLRMKMGE
+552 FSPRTLHMETGE

-583 AEDMRPLPA
+583 AED
-592 SLVEP
+592 
-597 LRARTLRMKMGE
+597 T
-609 LGALLPIEPIE
+609 
-620 ASLPDRSIK
+620 
-629 MAEDMRPLPASLVEP
+629 RPLPASLVEP
-644 LRADRVCDLDIFD
+644 LRADLVCDLDIFD

-669 IGDRVREA
+669 ISDRVREA

-709 PLYCVNMVSRIIV
+709 PLYCVNMISRIIV
-722 GEHDDGPQT
+722 SEHDDGPQT

-791 EDAVRALLEGL
+791 EDAVRALLDGL

-826 DPSLGLACYAMVKPG
+826 DPSLGLACYTMVKPG

-903 FARRVSPWSTPACST
+903 FDAAHSLVHFLSSLDVAPNSFDVLASVRRSLV
-918 RRTRSCTSSRVW
+918 
-930 MSRPTASTCSPRSA
+930 
-944 APSCNSPNWGQA
+944 Q
-956 QIESFRHGNAGR
+956 
-968 PDEGRPASCCW
+968 
-979 WA
+979 

>member
-13 KTQQLQSIPGED
+13 KTQQLKSIPGED
-25 ARRVFMITEAIKPQP
+25 AKRVFMITEALKPQP
-40 EKSMGYLV
+40 EKGMGYLV

-65 GAIFTCDEPIEERP
+65 GAIFACDEPIEERP
-79 ERNPDAGMSKDD
+79 DRKPEAGMSKDD

-100 AEGRP
+100 SEGKL
-105 VKAAH
+105 VKVVH
-110 FTQREKDGRLTV
+110 FTQREKDGRLTA

-128 LGPYGTGAHDI
+128 LGPYGLGAYDI
-139 DVMGAACYLTQW
+139 DVMGVACYLTQW

-182 DALVYRGGKEDASGF
+182 DALVYRGGKEGASGF

-253 EGALNRLVFAEHCLG
+253 EGALNRLAFAEHYLG
-268 EDSSPM
+268 EESSPM

-368 FPEWDLRTRFAAA
+368 FP
-381 AEGLRAPFNFDYVFT
+381 
-396 CDAAS
+396 
-401 GVFAIE
+401 
-407 ATVPVA
+407 
-413 GAFPFQSE
+413 FQSE

-436 MTLAAFTCDA
+436 MTLAA
-446 ASGVFAIEATVPVAG
+446 V
-461 AFPFQSEAERNDAR
+461 
-475 AAYSLRLAMT
+475 
-485 LAATAFGAGVGVVRA
+485 AFGAGVGVVRA
-500 VVTVRERNIDGDA
+500 IVTVRERSIDGPA
-513 IASLEFSRQ
+513 IVSLEFSRQ

-530 ALQSGAILD
+530 ALQSGAILE
-539 ASLSLEELIEGLA
+539 ASLSPGELIEA
-552 LRTLRMKMGE
+552 FSPRTLHMETGE

-571 IEASLPDRSIKM
+571 IEAPLPDRSIKM
-583 AEDMRPLPA
+583 AED
-592 SLVEP
+592 
-597 LRARTLRMKMGE
+597 T
-609 LGALLPIEPIE
+609 
-620 ASLPDRSIK
+620 
-629 MAEDMRPLPASLVEP
+629 RPLPASLVEP
-644 LRADRVCDLDIFD
+644 LRADLVCDLDIFD

-669 IGDRVREA
+669 ISDRVREA
-677 SAPEEEAPVASELAD
+677 SAPEEEAPVATELAD

-709 PLYCVNMVSRIIV
+709 PLYCVNMISRIIV
-722 GEHDDGPQT
+722 SEHDDGPQT

-791 EDAVRALLEGL
+791 EDAVRALLDGL

-826 DPSLGLACYAMVKPG
+826 DPSLGLACYTMVKPG

-903 FARRVSPWSTPACST
+903 FDAAHSLVHFLSSLDVAPNSFDVLASVRRSLV
-918 RRTRSCTSSRVW
+918 
-930 MSRPTASTCSPRSA
+930 
-944 APSCNSPNWGQA
+944 Q
-956 QIESFRHGNAGR
+956 
-968 PDEGRPASCCW
+968 
-979 WA
+979 

>member
-79 ERNPDAGMSKDD
+79 ECNPDAGMSKDD

-122 SNCMND
+122 SSCMND

-182 DALVYRGGKEDASGF
+182 DALVYRGGKEGASGF

-242 TDEQIDTIQAV
+242 TDEQVDTIQAV

-268 EDSSPM
+268 EESSPM

-286 ALSSLHSFA
+286 ALSSLCSFA
-295 SVAERLMRGCDRK
+295 SVTERLMRGCDRK

-328 TRFAAAAEGLRAP
+328 TRFAVAAEGLRAP
-341 FNFDYVFTCDA
+341 FNFDYAFNCDA

-358 IEATVPVAGA
+358 VQ
-368 FPEWDLRTRFAAA
+368 
-381 AEGLRAPFNFDYVFT
+381 
-396 CDAAS
+396 
-401 GVFAIE
+401 

-436 MTLAAFTCDA
+436 MALAA
-446 ASGVFAIEATVPVAG
+446 V
-461 AFPFQSEAERNDAR
+461 
-475 AAYSLRLAMT
+475 
-485 LAATAFGAGVGVVRA
+485 AFGAGVGVVRA
-500 VVTVRERNIDGDA
+500 IVTVRERSIDGPA
-513 IASLEFSRQ
+513 IVSLEFSRQ

-539 ASLSLEELIEGLA
+539 ASLSPGELIEA
-552 LRTLRMKMGE
+552 FSPRTLHMETGE

-571 IEASLPDRSIKM
+571 IEAPLPDRSVKM
-583 AEDMRPLPA
+583 AED
-592 SLVEP
+592 
-597 LRARTLRMKMGE
+597 T
-609 LGALLPIEPIE
+609 
-620 ASLPDRSIK
+620 
-629 MAEDMRPLPASLVEP
+629 RPLPASLVEP
-644 LRADRVCDLDIFD
+644 LRADLVRDLDIFD

-669 IGDRVREA
+669 ISDRVREA

-709 PLYCVNMVSRIIV
+709 PLYCVNMISRIIV
-722 GEHDDGPQT
+722 SEHDDGPQT

-791 EDAVRALLEGL
+791 EDAVRALLDGL

-903 FARRVSPWSTPACST
+903 FDAAHSLVHFLSSLDVAPNSFDVLASVRRSLV
-918 RRTRSCTSSRVW
+918 
-930 MSRPTASTCSPRSA
+930 
-944 APSCNSPNWGQA
+944 Q
-956 QIESFRHGNAGR
+956 
-968 PDEGRPASCCW
+968 
-979 WA
+979 

>member
-25 ARRVFMITEAIKPQP
+25 AKRVFMITEAIKPQP

-65 GAIFTCDEPIEERP
+65 GAIFTCDEPIAARP
-79 ERNPDAGMSKDD
+79 ERNPDAGMAKDD
-91 DGDIFFFVR
+91 DGGIFFFVR

-122 SNCMND
+122 SSSMND
-128 LGPYGTGAHDI
+128 LGPYGTGSHDI

-182 DALVYRGGKEDASGF
+182 DALVYRGGKEGASGF

-211 FVRPIA
+211 LVRPIA
-217 ATHDIDIRRLSS
+217 ATHDIDIRRLGS

-253 EGALNRLVFAEHCLG
+253 EGALNRLVFAEQCLG

-286 ALSSLHSFA
+286 ALSSLCSFA

-328 TRFAAAAEGLRAP
+328 TRFAVAAEGLRAP
-341 FNFDYVFTCDA
+341 FNFDYAFNCDA

-358 IEATVPVAGA
+358 VQ
-368 FPEWDLRTRFAAA
+368 
-381 AEGLRAPFNFDYVFT
+381 
-396 CDAAS
+396 
-401 GVFAIE
+401 

-436 MTLAAFTCDA
+436 MALAA
-446 ASGVFAIEATVPVAG
+446 V
-461 AFPFQSEAERNDAR
+461 
-475 AAYSLRLAMT
+475 
-485 LAATAFGAGVGVVRA
+485 AFGAGVGVVRA
-500 VVTVRERNIDGDA
+500 IVTVRERNIDGPA
-513 IASLEFSRQ
+513 IVSLEFSRQ
-522 MFTMQLMP
+522 LFTMQLMP
-530 ALQSGAILD
+530 ALQSGAILE
-539 ASLSLEELIEGLA
+539 ASLSPGELIEAFSPRA
-552 LRTLRMKMGE
+552 LHMETGE

-571 IEASLPDRSIKM
+571 IEAPLPDRSIKM
-583 AEDMRPLPA
+583 AEDA
-592 SLVEP
+592 
-597 LRARTLRMKMGE
+597 
-609 LGALLPIEPIE
+609 
-620 ASLPDRSIK
+620 
-629 MAEDMRPLPASLVEP
+629 RPLPASLVEP
-644 LRADRVCDLDIFD
+644 LRADLVCDLDIFD

-669 IGDRVREA
+669 ISDRVREA
-677 SAPEEEAPVASELAD
+677 SAPEEEAPVATELAD

-709 PLYCVNMVSRIIV
+709 PLYCVNMISRIIV
-722 GEHDDGPQT
+722 SEHDDGPQT

-791 EDAVRALLEGL
+791 GDAVRALLDGL

-841 TYFYGEAQAEMQELM
+841 TYFYGEAQSEMQELM

-903 FARRVSPWSTPACST
+903 FDAAHSLVHFLSSLDVAPNSFDVLASVRRSLV
-918 RRTRSCTSSRVW
+918 
-930 MSRPTASTCSPRSA
+930 
-944 APSCNSPNWGQA
+944 Q
-956 QIESFRHGNAGR
+956 
-968 PDEGRPASCCW
+968 
-979 WA
+979 

>member
-91 DGDIFFFVR
+91 TGDIFFFVR

-122 SNCMND
+122 SSYMND

-164 TVADILDT
+164 IIADILDT

-182 DALVYRGGKEDASGF
+182 DALVYRGGKEGASGF

-211 FVRPIA
+211 LVRPIA

-286 ALSSLHSFA
+286 ALSSLCSFA

-314 AGAQASR
+314 AGAHASR

-328 TRFAAAAEGLRAP
+328 TRFAVAAEGLRAP
-341 FNFDYVFTCDA
+341 FNFDYAFNCDA

-358 IEATVPVAGA
+358 VQ
-368 FPEWDLRTRFAAA
+368 
-381 AEGLRAPFNFDYVFT
+381 
-396 CDAAS
+396 
-401 GVFAIE
+401 

-413 GAFPFQSE
+413 GAFPFQGE

-436 MTLAAFTCDA
+436 MALAA
-446 ASGVFAIEATVPVAG
+446 V
-461 AFPFQSEAERNDAR
+461 
-475 AAYSLRLAMT
+475 
-485 LAATAFGAGVGVVRA
+485 AFGAGVGVVRA
-500 VVTVRERNIDGDA
+500 IVTVRERNIDGPA
-513 IASLEFSRQ
+513 IVSLEFSRQ
-522 MFTMQLMP
+522 LFTMQLMP

-539 ASLSLEELIEGLA
+539 ASLSPGELIEAFSPRVLHME
-552 LRTLRMKMGE
+552 TGE

-571 IEASLPDRSIKM
+571 IEAPLPDRSIKM
-583 AEDMRPLPA
+583 AED
-592 SLVEP
+592 
-597 LRARTLRMKMGE
+597 T
-609 LGALLPIEPIE
+609 
-620 ASLPDRSIK
+620 
-629 MAEDMRPLPASLVEP
+629 RPLPASLVEP
-644 LRADRVCDLDIFD
+644 LRADLVCDLDIFD
-657 TGDDPLRDRYRE
+657 TGDDSLRDRYRE
-669 IGDRVREA
+669 ISDRVREA
-677 SAPEEEAPVASELAD
+677 SAPEEEAPVATELAD
-692 LIAAYDAAEM
+692 LIAAYDVAEM

-709 PLYCVNMVSRIIV
+709 PLYCVNMISRIIV
-722 GEHDDGPQT
+722 SEHDDGPQT

-791 EDAVRALLEGL
+791 EDAVRALLDGL

-841 TYFYGEAQAEMQELM
+841 TYFYGEAQSEMQELM

-903 FARRVSPWSTPACST
+903 FDAAHSLVHFLSSLDVAPNSFDVLASVRRSLV
-918 RRTRSCTSSRVW
+918 
-930 MSRPTASTCSPRSA
+930 
-944 APSCNSPNWGQA
+944 Q
-956 QIESFRHGNAGR
+956 
-968 PDEGRPASCCW
+968 
-979 WA
+979 

>member
-25 ARRVFMITEAIKPQP
+25 AKRVFMITEAIKPQP

-65 GAIFTCDEPIEERP
+65 GAIFTCDEPIAARP
-79 ERNPDAGMSKDD
+79 ERNPDAGMAKDD
-91 DGDIFFFVR
+91 DGGIFFFVR

-122 SNCMND
+122 SSSMND
-128 LGPYGTGAHDI
+128 LGPYGTGPHDI

-182 DALVYRGGKEDASGF
+182 DALVYRGGKEGASGF

-211 FVRPIA
+211 LVRPIA

-253 EGALNRLVFAEHCLG
+253 EGALNRLVFAGHCLG

-295 SVAERLMRGCDRK
+295 SVAEHLMRGCDRK

-328 TRFAAAAEGLRAP
+328 TRFAVAAEGLRAP
-341 FNFDYVFTCDA
+341 FNFDYAFNCDA

-358 IEATVPVAGA
+358 VQ
-368 FPEWDLRTRFAAA
+368 
-381 AEGLRAPFNFDYVFT
+381 
-396 CDAAS
+396 
-401 GVFAIE
+401 

-436 MTLAAFTCDA
+436 MALAA
-446 ASGVFAIEATVPVAG
+446 V
-461 AFPFQSEAERNDAR
+461 
-475 AAYSLRLAMT
+475 
-485 LAATAFGAGVGVVRA
+485 AFGAGVGVVRA
-500 VVTVRERNIDGDA
+500 IVTVRERNLDGPA
-513 IASLEFSRQ
+513 IVSLEFSRQ
-522 MFTMQLMP
+522 LFTMQLMP
-530 ALQSGAILD
+530 ALQSGAILE
-539 ASLSLEELIEGLA
+539 ASLSPGELIEAFSPRA
-552 LRTLRMKMGE
+552 LHMETGE

-571 IEASLPDRSIKM
+571 IEAPLPDRSIKM
-583 AEDMRPLPA
+583 AED
-592 SLVEP
+592 
-597 LRARTLRMKMGE
+597 T
-609 LGALLPIEPIE
+609 
-620 ASLPDRSIK
+620 
-629 MAEDMRPLPASLVEP
+629 RPLPASLVEP
-644 LRADRVCDLDIFD
+644 LRADLVCDLDIFD

-669 IGDRVREA
+669 ISDRVREA

-709 PLYCVNMVSRIIV
+709 PLYCVNMISRIIV
-722 GEHDDGPQT
+722 SEHDDGPRT

-791 EDAVRALLEGL
+791 GDAVRALLDGL

-841 TYFYGEAQAEMQELM
+841 TYFYGEAQSEMQELM

-903 FARRVSPWSTPACST
+903 FDAAHSLVHFLSSLDIAPNSFDVLASVRRSLV
-918 RRTRSCTSSRVW
+918 
-930 MSRPTASTCSPRSA
+930 
-944 APSCNSPNWGQA
+944 Q
-956 QIESFRHGNAGR
+956 
-968 PDEGRPASCCW
+968 
-979 WA
+979 

>member
-91 DGDIFFFVR
+91 TGDIFFFVR

-105 VKAAH
+105 VKVAH

-122 SNCMND
+122 SSCMND

-182 DALVYRGGKEDASGF
+182 DALVYRGGKEGASGF
-197 ERYASRSLAQAGAE
+197 ERYASRSLTQSGAE

-253 EGALNRLVFAEHCLG
+253 EGALNRLAFAEHYLG

-274 VGGLTEGACERA
+274 VGGLTEAACERA

-368 FPEWDLRTRFAAA
+368 FP
-381 AEGLRAPFNFDYVFT
+381 
-396 CDAAS
+396 
-401 GVFAIE
+401 
-407 ATVPVA
+407 
-413 GAFPFQSE
+413 FQSE

-436 MTLAAFTCDA
+436 MTLAA
-446 ASGVFAIEATVPVAG
+446 V
-461 AFPFQSEAERNDAR
+461 
-475 AAYSLRLAMT
+475 
-485 LAATAFGAGVGVVRA
+485 AFGAGVGVVRA
-500 VVTVRERNIDGDA
+500 IVTVRERSIDGPA
-513 IASLEFSRQ
+513 IVSLEFSRQ

-539 ASLSLEELIEGLA
+539 ASLSPGELIEA
-552 LRTLRMKMGE
+552 FSPRTLHMETGE

-583 AEDMRPLPA
+583 AED
-592 SLVEP
+592 
-597 LRARTLRMKMGE
+597 T
-609 LGALLPIEPIE
+609 
-620 ASLPDRSIK
+620 
-629 MAEDMRPLPASLVEP
+629 RPLPASLVEP
-644 LRADRVCDLDIFD
+644 LRADLVRDLDIFD

-669 IGDRVREA
+669 ISDRVREA

-709 PLYCVNMVSRIIV
+709 PLYCVNMISRMIVS
-722 GEHDDGPQT
+722 EHDDGPQT

-791 EDAVRALLEGL
+791 EDAVRALLDGL

-826 DPSLGLACYAMVKPG
+826 DPSLGLACYTMVKPG

-903 FARRVSPWSTPACST
+903 FDAAHSLVHFLSSLDVAPNSFDVLASVRRSLV
-918 RRTRSCTSSRVW
+918 
-930 MSRPTASTCSPRSA
+930 
-944 APSCNSPNWGQA
+944 Q
-956 QIESFRHGNAGR
+956 
-968 PDEGRPASCCW
+968 
-979 WA
+979 